1 MNMENKMKENK
12 FDIVINVGPK
22 DSEVIHKQ
30 IEYTKNNIIGYR
42 NIYLITPNYDL
53 KIDNCIT
60 IKENIFPFGLANCQ
74 NRYKIT
80 EKQKE
85 KGADC
90 RTGWYLQQLLKLY
103 AGICIPNI
111 LDRYLVVDADTYFLK
126 PTTFIENDK
135 CLYNTGREYHK
146 PYFVHMEN
154 LGIGLKRYDE
164 KISGIC
170 HHMMFETKYVKEIMA
185 HVENILNQ
193 NFYTVFL
200 NNIDNEQASGASEYE
215 IYFNYMMINH
225 SDKIKIRN
233 LKWRNVNSLEF
244 LNSNYDYISYHWYKR

>member
-1 MNMENKMKENK
+1 MLDK
-12 FDIVINVGPK
+12 FDIVICVGPN
-22 DSEVIHKQ
+22 DFEVINIQ
-30 IEYTKNNIIGYR
+30 IEYTKKNIIGYR
-42 NIYLITPNYDL
+42 NIYLITPNEDL

-60 IKENIFPFGLANCQ
+60 IKENIFPFGRANCQ
-74 NRYKIT
+74 NRRKIT

-111 LDRYLVVDADTYFLK
+111 LDRYLVVDADTFFLK

-135 CLYNTGREYHK
+135 CLYNTATEYHK

-170 HHMMFETKYVKEIMA
+170 HHMMFETKYVKEIMD
-185 HVENILNQ
+185 HVENIFNQ
-193 NFYTVFL
+193 NFYNVFL
-200 NNIDNEQASGASEYE
+200 NNIDNEQFSGASEYE
-215 IYFNYMMINH
+215 IYFNYMIINH

-233 LKWRNVNSLEF
+233 LQWSNINSLEF
-244 LNSNYDYISYHWYKR
+244 LNSNYDYISYHWHKRQGGLA